1 MLWSHFV
8 LNTQY
13 LILFD
18 GVFFTRYT
26 QPARESIA
34 YLALITTNGER
45 TEKLVRYRSLTAALL
60 VAFSTALPC
69 SAQYIVAHRGAS
81 QDAPEN
87 TLAAF
92 RLAWEQNADA
102 IEGDFYV
109 TKDHQIVCTHDST
122 TKRIAPGQKE
132 LIIAEAT
139 LEELQRLDVGSWK
152 STRFKDERM
161 PTLNDVLAVV
171 PPGKRI
177 FVEIKCGPE
186 ILPFLKPQLQQS
198 GLLPEQIVIISFSET
213 VIKAARELLPQYKAN
228 WLTGYKQ
235 DMQTKD
241 WSPKS
246 PEVLEALK
254 RTHATGLGTHG
265 NVQVVDAALV
275 RGVLHAGL
283 EFHVWT
289 INDPAD
295 AVHFSAL
302 GAQSITTDKPAV
314 IRAALDIAKTH
325 STATES
331 SPFAIEHLVM
341 TKGYDGTKCWVHA
354 RAGVIPTN
362 VPTRPPIVVTTSQPL
377 MITGS
382 DVFYALNSSISRD
395 LGESWS
401 PLTPQSEFER
411 WKLDERT
418 EETVCDFT
426 PAWHQATGTL
436 LGTGQTVRYFDN
448 KVMDVRPRST
458 AYSVYDQ
465 NTNTWGKP
473 KNLKMPCDT
482 RFQDCGAGSVQR
494 FDLPDGDI
502 LLPVY
507 FKDPQTS
514 QYSVTVCLCHFDRTE
529 LTYVRHGSELTVDVK
544 RGLYE
549 PSITRF
555 GDRYYL
561 TLRNDDHGYVATS
574 TDGLEFASPR
584 QWTFDDGS
592 DLGNYNTQQH
602 WVTHP
607 RGLFLVYTRRGA
619 NNDHVFRHRAPLFIA
634 QVDPEKLHVI
644 RSTEQ
649 ILVPERGARLGNFGV
664 VNVTSEETWV
674 VAAEWMQTWG
684 PDIVMP
690 VDNKYGADNSIHIA
704 KLKWKPP
711 GP

>member
-1 MLWSHFV
+1 MRHRC
-8 LNTQY
+8 
-13 LILFD
+13 LIA
-18 GVFFTRYT
+18 VF
-26 QPARESIA
+26 I
-34 YLALITTNGER
+34 LAFIP
-45 TEKLVRYRSLTAALL
+45 SA
-60 VAFSTALPC
+60 PC
-69 SAQYIVAHRGAS
+69 RAQYIVAHRGAS
-81 QDAPEN
+81 HDAPEN

-122 TKRIAPGQKE
+122 TKRIVPGQTE
-132 LIIAEAT
+132 LKIADST
-139 LEELQRLDVGSWK
+139 LKELQRLDVGSWK
-152 STRFKDERM
+152 SPRFKDERM
-161 PTLNDVLAVV
+161 PTLKDVLAVV

-186 ILPFLKPQLQQS
+186 ILPLMKPQLEQS
-198 GLLPEQIVIISFSET
+198 GLMPDQIVIICFNET
-213 VIKAARELLPQYKAN
+213 VIKAARELMPQFKAN

-235 DMQTKD
+235 DKETKE

-246 PEVLEALK
+246 SDVMAVLK

-265 NVQVVDAALV
+265 NVDVANAALAHS
-275 RGVLHAGL
+275 VLDAEL

-295 AVHFSAL
+295 ALHFSAL
-302 GAQSITTDKPAV
+302 GAHSITTDKPGA
-314 IRAALDIAKTH
+314 IRTALEMSATKSSAAELP
-325 STATES
+325 
-331 SPFAIEHLVM
+331 PFEIERLVM
-341 TKGYDGTKCWVHA
+341 TKGYNGTNCWVHA
-354 RAGVIPTN
+354 RAGVIPASDPGT
-362 VPTRPPIVVTTSQPL
+362 PPLAVMTSQPL

-382 DVFYALNSSISRD
+382 DVFYALNSAISRD
-395 LGESWS
+395 LGKTWS
-401 PLTPQSEFER
+401 PLTPQTEFER
-411 WKLDERT
+411 WKIDERT
-418 EETVCDFT
+418 EETICDFT
-426 PAWHQATGTL
+426 PAWHQATKTM

-465 NTNTWGKP
+465 ATNTWGKP
-473 KNLKMPCDT
+473 QTLKMPGDT
-482 RFQDCGAGSVQR
+482 RFQNCGAGSVQR

-507 FKDPQTS
+507 FKDPQAT
-514 QYSVTVCLCHFDRTE
+514 QYSVTVCLCHFDGTDM
-529 LTYVRHGSELTVDVK
+529 TYVRHGSELTVDVK

-555 GDRYYL
+555 GDRFYL
-561 TLRNDDHGYVATS
+561 TLRNDDHGYVASS
-574 TDGLEFASPR
+574 TDGLHYDSPR

-592 DLGNYNTQQH
+592 ELGNYNTQQH

-607 RGLFLVYTRRGA
+607 AGLFLIYTRRGA

-664 VNVTSEETWV
+664 VNVTAQETWV

-684 PDIVMP
+684 PRIVIP

-704 KLKWKPP
+704 KLKWSSQNP
-711 GP
+711 